1 MSNVAAVAPP
11 NGGIGETGYALAK
24 ARTTSSSATVQISN
38 RKLPSSYLDLTPLPE
53 NVLLDAMPSIS
64 SSFES
69 NGDTG
74 TTATQVKSTKQ
85 WDEEE
90 DKIRKRL
97 QGQGRLPSSHEMK
110 RSHSITGRT
119 GLPGSRPTQRP
130 STAPVGA
137 SRKYGAEPQNLRS
150 ARYLAMQWRS
160 RATQWSSTSS
170 LGGKSNNRSVG
181 MNDSS
186 LSLSSS
192 QPPDLA
198 KVEDDHDY
206 SSDASSDSEISH
218 KSTASL
224 DESTR
229 SHISDAHSVVEVW
242 KDRAISYSASSD
254 SGLLQTP
261 TQPVDTTSQ
270 ESAVTVKARGGRRLD
285 LEEEEGAAEHENQYA
300 PNDPFAGLSFA
311 VRPATVPAKLSV
323 KNLLKTNRRPTTP
336 LQRIT
341 SGQEYQSSSQRQ
353 LEQFRSNSAVIIEA
367 NGMEEEGHAAG
378 GDMSHTNLS
387 ESSVAFSSTLSSI
400 DGESSTMH
408 NISLD
413 GDESRGMSL
422 PDPNATARSPSNHS
436 STSGES
442 FITANESFGSRSS
455 DDQTEEDDVYQNNY
469 SNRSSKPV
477 ISTFVSPAEHA
488 NEMRRFV
495 TQTPRFTKAEMQHF
509 ASTPHSR
516 EPVISTFIKTSK
528 DDRHVD
534 GYGDGDGST
543 KYFTSNSNEVTEEAP
558 KKRFVIPSIEERQES
573 ARRARAEKAANM
585 KAKLEA
591 AKAAKSEVAEAPK
604 KRFVIPSIEER
615 QESARRARAEKA
627 ANMKAKLEAA
637 KAAKSEVAEAPK
649 KRFVIPSIEERQE
662 SARRARAEKA
672 ASMQN
677 TGVSTD
683 SVQAKLEAAKAARSA
698 LEKKQKQV
706 RKNSLNSSNS
716 VKGHARKSLARKGSN
731 ASSIRSKDGSVKSK
745 SKSITSAFS
754 STSNSTPK
762 QAPKWTTHDVTF
774 TFGILTASTDAPP
787 TGPYDDDDHPSFKN
801 KLVTR
806 SKLLHEV
813 MNRFALITRRIKRL
827 GHGKYMMFAPGCTP
841 SLVRVDKDSEYLQF
855 LLRQFHCTMR

>member
-591 AKAAKSEVAEAPK
+591 E
-604 KRFVIPSIEER
+604 
-615 QESARRARAEKA
+615 
-627 ANMKAKLEAA
+627 